1 MLDRMHNYLGGTING
16 LGCKSLRVGGTA
28 DHVHLLVGIGTKQCV
43 ADIVREIKKASTNW
57 AREEIPAF
65 AWQAGYA
72 AFSVSSERL
81 NGVIKYIEGQPE
93 HHHKMTFE
101 EERVMLFK
109 MAGIE
114 FDPAD
119 LK

>member
-1 MLDRMHNYLGGTING
+1 MHDYLRGTIRG

-28 DHVHLLVGIGTKQCV
+28 DHVHLLIGIGTKHCI
-43 ADIVREIKKASTNW
+43 ADIVREVKKASTKW
-57 AREEIPAF
+57 AREEIPGF
-65 AWQAGYA
+65 TWQAGYA
-72 AFSVSSERL
+72 VFSVSSERL
-81 NGVIKYIEGQPE
+81 NSVIKYIEGQAE
-93 HHHKMTFE
+93 HHHKITFE
-101 EERVMLFK
+101 QERVMLFK